1 MLKALGRHLKRL
13 GRDTSGNAL
22 IMMAAGMPALIGG
35 SGLAVDT
42 AQWYLWQKE
51 LQYRADQGAIA
62 GAWSLANGS
71 TGADYQA
78 RALQEVEANQQVVD
92 FDRNTQVSLADYAGG
107 RNNSVRVTIS
117 ASKYLPFS
125 GFLTGSAATV
135 HAAAQATF
143 VEGGSYTAC
152 LVALNEEVEGAV
164 TIGGNSIVTARCGIM
179 AMSNNSQSITVPGNP
194 DIDPGWVISAGGIDD
209 WFNENTDAE
218 IREYVSGLSDPFKDL
233 TPPDNPTPQTYQCV
247 GGQTTYTASKTV
259 TVRVTYKTY
268 SDHKRNPSTLVNE
281 RAGETVGP
289 ITTTGTVDKNTK
301 SGTTETISTELGSVT
316 STTSGGNTI
325 YTRTDVITTTTTTIG
340 TITPTTTILSAQQNP
355 GTYTDFTTSCDTTMA
370 PGIYVIDG
378 GNFTINAQYRVV
390 GEGVMIVLKNGA
402 GIRINGGAEVIMS
415 AMNADQ
421 LVAAGVPSDQADKL
435 AGMLVFEDRNSA
447 GNKKVTG
454 ADANRINGNAAT
466 LLDGKVYLPVS
477 PLIFEGT
484 AKVRS
489 QCLMLAANTITIMG
503 NANMATFCPSGMS
516 NEDIFAVTPG
526 VVRLVE

>member
-1 MLKALGRHLKRL
+1 MGTPHGRARHVLGFIVVPGCWAFGSPRPLPRSHPRARR
-13 GRDTSGNAL
+13 GR
-22 IMMAAGMPALIGG
+22 
-35 SGLAVDT
+35 
-42 AQWYLWQKE
+42 
-51 LQYRADQGAIA
+51 
-62 GAWSLANGS
+62 WSLANGS
-71 TGADYQA
+71 SGADYQA

-92 FDRNTQVSLADYAGG
+92 FDRNAQVSLADYAGG

-125 GFLTGSAATV
+125 GFLMGSAATV
-135 HAAAQATF
+135 GATAQATF

-152 LVALNEEVEGAV
+152 LVALNEEAEGAV

-233 TPPDNPTPQTYQCV
+233 TPPDNPTPQTYECV
-247 GGQTTYTASKTV
+247 GGKTTYTASKTV
-259 TVRVTYKTY
+259 TVQVTYKTY
-268 SDHKRNPSTLVNE
+268 SDHKRNPSTLVDE

-301 SGTTETISTELGSVT
+301 SGTTETTSTELGSVT

-325 YTRTDVITTTTTTIG
+325 YTRTDIITTTTTTIG
-340 TITPTTTILSAQQNP
+340 PITPTTSILSAQQNP

-378 GNFTINAQYRVV
+378 GSFTINAQYRVV

-402 GIRINGGAEVIMS
+402 SIRINGGAEVMMS

-421 LVAAGVPSDQADKL
+421 LVAAGVPSDQAEKL

-466 LLDGKVYLPVS
+466 MLDGKVYLPVS